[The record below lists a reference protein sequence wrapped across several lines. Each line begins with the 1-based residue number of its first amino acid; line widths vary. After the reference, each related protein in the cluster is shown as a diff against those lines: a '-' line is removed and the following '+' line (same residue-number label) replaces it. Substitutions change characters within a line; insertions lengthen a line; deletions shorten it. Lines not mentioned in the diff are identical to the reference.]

1 MDVVPISID
10 HASQF
15 SDVIMTIAREDIFA
29 IRSEDLSSK
38 SVYRF
43 VERQLV
49 DGAPMFVAREK
60 GQVVGW
66 CEISLFDLEYS
77 DHCGVL
83 SMGVLKG
90 MRSRG
95 IGRKLIKKCLAAAA
109 NMGLERIE
117 LSVLENN
124 PDAQR
129 FYASVGFSIEGR
141 KSRSLRINDVY
152 HDEIMMGMIIPEQDL
167 LDSGLRMH

>member
-38 SVYRF
+38 SVHRF
-43 VERQLV
+43 VERQLI

-66 CEISLFDLEYS
+66 CEISLSDLEYS

-83 SMGVLKG
+83 SMGVLQG
-90 MRSRG
+90 MRNRG

-129 FYASVGFSIEGR
+129 FYASVGFSVEGR